1 MAFSLWR
8 RRAARPQA
16 RLESGMRARRLA
28 SWLPATKTLNTR
40 MTGDGELTLRRAR
53 EIVTAVPLA
62 ASAVDGF
69 VGNVVGCGIK
79 PSPLIA
85 DARAKRRIQ
94 DAWRAWSDEADA
106 DAVSDVYGLQA
117 LIARELFI
125 AGECFV
131 RLRRRRPQDGLVVP
145 LQLQLLQ
152 AEMLPLAKT
161 ETAAGGNEIRCG
173 VEFDRI
179 GRRVAYWFLR
189 HHPGDVT
196 ERTFAADAYV
206 RVPAEDVI
214 HVRRPLE
221 AGQIRGLPHITPAL
235 VRMYQMDQYLDA
247 QLEKQKAAALLVAY
261 ILKAAP
267 EEPVLNEDEP
277 GADDALAT
285 ARMAMQPGATVVL
298 YPGEDIKFSD
308 PPSLGNDF
316 EAFVYRAE
324 LDLAAAVGI
333 PYAVL
338 TGDLRQT
345 SYGSQRAGLVEFR
358 RRVEQLQH
366 QVFVFQLCRAVYQRW
381 LETAVLA
388 GALDLPGFAADP
400 RAWWPCKW
408 IPPRWEWID
417 PLKDRQA
424 EKLAVDAGFKARA
437 DVVEAEGYDV
447 EETDAR
453 IAADRAREDGLGLSF
468 APGAGETQ
476 GTRETPHPVATP

>member
-1 MAFSLWR
+1 MAFPLLRWL
-8 RRAARPQA
+8 APRPHA

-28 SWLPATKTLNTR
+28 SWVPATKNLNSR
-40 MTGDGELTLRRAR
+40 ISCDGDLTLRRAR
-53 EIVTAVPLA
+53 EIITAAPLA
-62 ASAVDGF
+62 ASAVEGF

-79 PSPLIA
+79 PSPLIPDA
-85 DARAKRRIQ
+85 DAKRRIQ
-94 DAWRAWSDEADA
+94 DAWRAWTDEADA
-106 DAVSDVYGLQA
+106 DGVTDFYGLQA
-117 LIARELFI
+117 LIARELFV

-131 RLRRRRPQDGLVVP
+131 RFRPRRPRDGLTVP

-152 AEMLPLAKT
+152 SELLPLAKT

-173 VEFDRI
+173 VEFDAI

-189 HHPGDVT
+189 RHPGDAT
-196 ERTFAADAYV
+196 DRTFAPNEYV
-206 RVPAEDVI
+206 RVAAEDVI
-214 HVRRPLE
+214 HIRRPLE
-221 AGQIRGLPHITPAL
+221 AGQIRGLPYITPAL
-235 VRMYQMDQYLDA
+235 VRMYQMDQYMDA
-247 QLEKQKAAALLVAY
+247 QVEKQKAAALLVAY

-267 EEPVLNEDEP
+267 EDPVLNEEEP
-277 GADDALAT
+277 GADDPPGT
-285 ARMAMQPGATVVL
+285 ARMPMQPGATVVL

-338 TGDLRQT
+338 TGDLRQA

-366 QVFVFQLCRAVYQRW
+366 QVFVFQFCRAVYQRW
-381 LETAVLA
+381 LEAAVLA
-388 GALDLPGFAADP
+388 GALDLPGFAANP
-400 RAWWPCKW
+400 KALWPCKW

-453 IAADRAREDGLGLSF
+453 IAADRTREEGLGLSF
-468 APGAGETQ
+468 TPGAGETQ
-476 GTRETPHPVATP
+476 GARETPEPASTP